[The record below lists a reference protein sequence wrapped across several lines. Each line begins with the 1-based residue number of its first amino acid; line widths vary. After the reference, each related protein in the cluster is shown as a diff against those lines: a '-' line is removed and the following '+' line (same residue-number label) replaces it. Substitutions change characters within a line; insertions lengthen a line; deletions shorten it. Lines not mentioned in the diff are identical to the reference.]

1 MILGDRHGR
10 PVLEPRA
17 HVSDEILGRYR
28 KVTSA
33 TAYSG
38 VWRLKPPGDAE
49 WFASATWQR
58 CLMHDVWPLTA
69 GKRLVGRARTLRF
82 VPPRPDL
89 LEITRRLDDS
99 PEYRAM
105 GRCGPGDILVVEAHS
120 PDPYA
125 SILGNMKTRQ
135 LWHNKAEGIVTD
147 GAMRDLEMVADYGL
161 AVFARQ
167 RSPAG
172 NLPYVEAYE
181 ENEPVNCGGVLVMP
195 GDVIV
200 ADDDGVVVVPAQHAE
215 EVVDW
220 IEEQEEAEEFVTG
233 LIDEERVPPGK
244 YYPITEET
252 KERFRRHKAGQE
264 SGDKESGE

>member
-1 MILGDRHGR
+1 MSPVEPTADVTDS
-10 PVLEPRA
+10 VLERF
-17 HVSDEILGRYR
+17 RR
-28 KVTSA
+28 FTSA

-38 VWRLKPPGDAE
+38 VWRLPPQEGNE

-58 CLMHDVWPLTA
+58 CLMHGVWPQTP
-69 GKRLVGRARTLRF
+69 GRMCVGRARTLRF
-82 VPPRPDL
+82 LPPRPDL
-89 LEITRRLDDS
+89 LAITRRGADS

-105 GRCGPGDILVVEAHS
+105 ATCGPGDVLVIEAHS
-120 PDPYA
+120 TDAYA
-125 SILGNMKTRQ
+125 CVLGSMKTRQ
-135 LWHNKAEGIVTD
+135 LWHNGAEGIVTD
-147 GAMRDLEMVADYGL
+147 AAIRDLELVAGYDL

-172 NLPYVEAYE
+172 NLPFIEAYE
-181 ENEPVNCGGVLVMP
+181 ENVPVNCGGVLVMP

-215 EVVDW
+215 TVAAW
-220 IEEQEEAEEFVTG
+220 IEEQEGAEAFVQG

-252 KERFRRHKAGQE
+252 KARYRAWDGRRR
-264 SGDKESGE
+264 GEK